1 MQSQSHI
8 SKKMKSTLLGLLF
21 ATAAANAASTIQ
33 FSNTTNFATNFQNG
47 TGATNGT
54 LAWGILVD
62 STGNGFK
69 DGEYVDGFT
78 IAKGTGTN
86 AGTPTLLS
94 TSAGVT
100 DDYLIMSG
108 NLMNLTTSTVDGA
121 TVGINRITNLTSFN
135 YAAGMNGGDSY
146 KIIWFDQTQIATSTV
161 AAAGLKYGTF
171 QTATLN
177 TIPADPTA
185 SIAYASAFAGAD
197 ASKAMSFSVQAV
209 PEPSAALLGMLGALG
224 LLRRRR

>member
-1 MQSQSHI
+1 
-8 SKKMKSTLLGLLF
+8 MKSTILGLLF
-21 ATAAANAASTIQ
+21 AAGVANAASTIT
-33 FSNTTNFATNFQNG
+33 FSSTTLFATNFQNG
-47 TGATNGT
+47 SGATNT
-54 LAWGILVD
+54 TMAWGILVD

-78 IAKGTGTN
+78 IAKGSGTN
-86 AGTPTLLS
+86 AGAPVLLS
-94 TSAGVT
+94 TSTGVT

-121 TVGINRITNLTSFN
+121 TVGINRITNLTSFS
-135 YAAGMNGGDSY
+135 YPSGVAGGDAF

-161 AAAGLKYGTF
+161 AAAGLQYGTF

-177 TIPADPTA
+177 TLPADPTA
-185 SIAYASAFAGAD
+185 TISYASAFTGAD
-197 ASKAMSFSVQAV
+197 ASKVMSFSVQAV